1 MIQLYEEYLLDSNS
15 LSSCL
20 LIRSSPDYDWGFKTV
35 PQIDLNDR
43 IVAQLRGKVLGGS
56 LAINFMML
64 SHASKVEIDSWE
76 KLGNPGWKLRAN
88 VTFLQKIWT
97 YNAPDEALGKTLG
110 SEIIDR
116 SLHGSSGPIQV
127 TVPHGSTDL
136 DASWRPTHQ
145 ALGLGAEQ
153 DPRLGA
159 TLGGYAVLK
168 YIDKG
173 AKRSYSASAYYAPI
187 SSRPNLSVLT
197 NARVNRILFED
208 KTENGQ
214 SVAGVAFPLV
224 ERTTSSQLP
233 QTPFFLQDP
242 SKVLRYWNYRESDL
256 EPF

>member
-1 MIQLYEEYLLDSNS
+1 
-15 LSSCL
+15 
-20 LIRSSPDYDWGFKTV
+20 
-35 PQIDLNDR
+35 
-43 IVAQLRGKVLGGS
+43 
-56 LAINFMML
+56 
-64 SHASKVEIDSWE
+64 
-76 KLGNPGWKLRAN
+76 
-88 VTFLQKIWT
+88 
-97 YNAPDEALGKTLG
+97 
-110 SEIIDR
+110 
-116 SLHGSSGPIQV
+116 
-127 TVPHGSTDL
+127 
-136 DASWRPTHQ
+136 
-145 ALGLGAEQ
+145 LGLGAEQ

-159 TLGGYAVLK
+159 VLGGYAVLK